1 MRRINGSGK
10 GWNTVFAF
18 ALIPLSGFAMD
29 IYIPSLP
36 DMALQ
41 LQTTPAA
48 IQLTLT
54 LFIVSYGIAQLLVG
68 GLIDSFGRYW
78 PNLISIFLF
87 SIASF
92 IIATTSSLEM
102 IYAMRI
108 LQGIT
113 VAVIAISKRAF
124 FIDMFAG
131 EELKKYTSMFSL
143 IWSIAPIV
151 APFLGGFFQIK
162 WGWTSN
168 FMFLTYFGFAFFI
181 IELLIGGESIK
192 EKQSFKA
199 KAILG
204 SYAQML
210 KAKDFTSGIILLGLG
225 YAMLLVYGMSGPFLI
240 EGRLHLTPEVTGYI
254 SLLSGIA
261 LFVGSSV
268 SRILIKKPFVKKLT
282 VATLLQ
288 LALAILIT
296 FVTLK
301 VQSLY
306 TLMLYVVLIH
316 GLAGFVFN
324 NFMSYCMTRFP
335 QYAGKASGLVGGGFA
350 IVTSILSS
358 TLANTIHISSQALLG
373 LSYSIL
379 TVIVLVLIVKTK
391 WITGEPPKASSEE
404 VVKEQA
410 SEKSFTTAAIAE
422 A

>member
-1 MRRINGSGK
+1 MRRIKGSGK

-41 LQTTPAA
+41 LQASPSA

-78 PNLISIFLF
+78 PNLISILLF

-92 IIATTSSLEM
+92 IIATTSNLQM

-131 EELKKYTSMFSL
+131 EELKKYTSLFSI

-151 APFLGGFFQIK
+151 APFLGGFFQVK

-168 FMFLTYFGFAFFI
+168 FMFLTYFGIAFFI
-181 IELLIGGESIK
+181 IELVIGGESIK
-192 EKQSFKA
+192 EKQPFKA

-210 KAKDFTSGIILLGLG
+210 KAKDFTSGIVLLGLG

-261 LFVGSSV
+261 LFIGSSV
-268 SRILIKKPFVKKLT
+268 SRILIKKPFVKKLIT
-282 VATLLQ
+282 ATLMQ
-288 LALAILIT
+288 LVLAVLIT

-306 TLMLYVVLIH
+306 TLMLYVVFIH

-335 QYAGKASGLVGGGFA
+335 QYAGKGSGLVGGGFA

-358 TLANTIHISSQALLG
+358 ALANTIHISSQALLG

-391 WITGEPPKASSEE
+391 WITGDAPKASSEE
-404 VVKEQA
+404 PVKE
-410 SEKSFTTAAIAE
+410 SFARQVVAE